1 MYIFNGF
8 VYGEEQ
14 PKTVKINS
22 MKILPD
28 QIMLLTFSNGETR
41 LFDADEL
48 KGKVFEPLKDSK
60 VFEDA
65 VLDHGVVTWK
75 DGEIDCA
82 PEYMYNNSYEYQPL
96 EAV

>member
-1 MYIFNGF
+1 
-8 VYGEEQ
+8 
-14 PKTVKINS
+14 

-28 QIMLLTFSNGETR
+28 RIMLLTFSNGETR

-48 KGKVFEPLKDSK
+48 NGKVFDSLKDSR

-65 VLDHGVVTWK
+65 ALDHGVVTWK
-75 DGEIDCA
+75 NGEIDCA
-82 PEYMYNNSYEYQPL
+82 PEYMYDKSYEYQPL